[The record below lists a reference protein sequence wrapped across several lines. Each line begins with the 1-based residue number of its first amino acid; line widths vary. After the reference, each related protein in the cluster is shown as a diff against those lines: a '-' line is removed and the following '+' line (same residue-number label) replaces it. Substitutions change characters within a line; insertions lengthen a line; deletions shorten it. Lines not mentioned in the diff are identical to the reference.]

1 MDESRTAM
9 ARTAPNLEFELKLTA
24 SPEVLRRAFERL
36 PGADGDDPASATDR
50 LSAIYYDTPDRRL
63 ARHGAALRVRRA
75 GARFTQTLK
84 VAEGPLERLEH
95 DVEVPGL
102 APALDRLPRD
112 AVAKRVGAVLEDEL
126 APVFATDVTR
136 RTRRVAIENGVA
148 GEVELAL
155 DEGEIRAGERSE
167 PIAEIEV
174 ELKGGAP
181 AAVFAVADALVAAGA
196 ARLVAGSKAARGYE
210 LAAGRG
216 PSWSKAEATS
226 LARDHAVGDALGR
239 ILDGVFRQIWANLDA
254 AFDGR
259 DPEGVHQ
266 LRVAVRRLRSALT
279 LFKPVLA
286 ADRRAALA
294 DEARWA
300 MGRLGPVRD
309 RDVFATEMLPPVAV
323 ARPNDAALATLRAT
337 AEDAR
342 EQAYAELR
350 GAMASARW
358 TRFVLT
364 LARWIHARGWYD
376 EADAAMQLA
385 LAEPLGSFADRVL
398 AKRAKAVKKS
408 GKNFADLD
416 TEQRHEV
423 RKSLKKLRYAAE
435 FLRGLYPEKPTK
447 RYLKRLSTL
456 QDAFG
461 HMNDTA
467 TAETLLGELI
477 DPSDPRLAEG
487 RGLVLG
493 WYGHAASRGDAELV
507 ADWEDFVAA
516 EPFWRG
522 A

>member
-1 MDESRTAM
+1 MPKPE
-9 ARTAPNLEFELKLTA
+9 PNLEFELKLTA
-24 SPEVLRRAFERL
+24 APDALRRAFEAT
-36 PGADGDDPASATDR
+36 PAGGVADPPTAADR
-50 LSAIYYDTPDRRL
+50 LSAVYYDTPDHRL
-63 ARHGAALRVRRA
+63 ARHGAALRVRRE
-75 GARFTQTLK
+75 GKRFTQTLK
-84 VAEGPLERLEH
+84 VADGPLARLEH

-102 APALDRLPRD
+102 APDLDRLPRD

-155 DEGEIRAGERSE
+155 DEGEIRAGEHSE
-167 PIAEIEV
+167 PIAELEV
-174 ELKGGAP
+174 ELKAGAP
-181 AAVFAVADALVAAGA
+181 AALFEVADTLVAAGA
-196 ARLVAGSKAARGYE
+196 TRLIAGSKAARGYE

-216 PSWSKAEATS
+216 PAWAKAASTT
-226 LARDHAVGDALGR
+226 LARDAAVGDALGR
-239 ILDGVFRQIWANLDA
+239 ILDEVLRQIWGNLDA
-254 AFDGR
+254 AYDGR

-286 ADRRAALA
+286 AERRAALA

-300 MGRLGPVRD
+300 MGQLGPVRD
-309 RDVFATEMLPPVAV
+309 RDVFATEMLPPVAA
-323 ARPNDAALATLRAT
+323 ARPNDAALAALRAT

-342 EQAYAELR
+342 ERAYGELR

-358 TRFVLT
+358 TRFVLA
-364 LARWIHARGWYD
+364 LARRTHARGWYD
-376 EADAAMQLA
+376 DADAATQLA
-385 LAEPLGSFADRVL
+385 LAEPLGAFADRLL
-398 AKRAKAVKKS
+398 AKRAKAVKKA
-408 GKNFADLD
+408 GKNFAELD
-416 TEQRHEV
+416 AEARHEV

-447 RYLKRLSTL
+447 RYLKRLSRL

-477 DPSDPRLAEG
+477 DPSEPRLAEA

-493 WYGHAASRGDAELV
+493 WYGRAAAEADAELV
-507 ADWEDFVAA
+507 ADWEEFVAA

-522 A
+522 HGAC